1 MKDKDNEHEFN
12 PVQVFAGSMLQAGFV
27 KSLLEDAEIE
37 AYFRDSIIGT
47 LAPWWS
53 DPGGAGAVKIYVS
66 AADQEKAEA
75 IVDKYI
81 RTLNED

>member
-1 MKDKDNEHEFN
+1 MNHNKQDPEMN

-27 KSLLEDAEIE
+27 KSLLEDAQID
-37 AYFRDSIIGT
+37 AYFKDDIIGT

-66 AADQEKAEA
+66 EADHERAKA
-75 IVDKYI
+75 IVAEYI
-81 RTLNED
+81 RTLSAD